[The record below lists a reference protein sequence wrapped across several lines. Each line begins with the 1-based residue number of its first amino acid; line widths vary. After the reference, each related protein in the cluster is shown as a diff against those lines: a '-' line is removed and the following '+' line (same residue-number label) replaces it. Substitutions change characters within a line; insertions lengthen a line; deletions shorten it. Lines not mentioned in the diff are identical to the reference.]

1 MSEASEASDASE
13 AEAEAA
19 AAPPG
24 VAGRRRDLVRSVAG
38 PLLSCLLVGVLLGLM
53 WERLA
58 PTPTVE
64 RAGDLLISQAEPE
77 LYAAQDGVFAL
88 LAVGAGLL
96 IGVVLVAR
104 HAGGRL
110 PVALAALAGAALGSV
125 VAWQVGG
132 FLGPPP
138 IADQLATGAHSTL
151 RAPLD
156 LHALGVLALWPA
168 TTAAVLFTGLVL
180 TSLLSDGRSARAPR
194 P

>member
-1 MSEASEASDASE
+1 VSGHELR
-13 AEAEAA
+13 
-19 AAPPG
+19 
-24 VAGRRRDLVRSVAG
+24 GRRRAPFRPAAW
-38 PLLSCLLVGVLLGLM
+38 PLLACVLLGVVVGLV

-58 PTPTVE
+58 PTPTVQ
-64 RAGDLLISQAEPE
+64 RSGDLLVSRAVPE

-88 LAVGAGLL
+88 LAVAAGLL
-96 IGVVLVAR
+96 TGVVLVAQ
-104 HAGGRL
+104 HSGARL
-110 PVALAALAGAALGSV
+110 AVALSALAGGALGSLT
-125 VAWQVGG
+125 AWRVGA

-138 IADQLATGAHSTL
+138 VAVQAAAEPESAL

-180 TSLLSDGRSARAPR
+180 TSLLSDGRSERPPR